1 MTACAAAPIQMGA
14 CDAAGQDQDLPKAPP
29 VTFTGARSL
38 IRSLEHA
45 GTEVIFGIPGG
56 TILPAYDPLLESS
69 IRHILMRHEQGA
81 GHAAEGY
88 SQATGKVGVCMA
100 TSGPGATN
108 LVTPIADAFMDSIP
122 LVAITGQVPRAVIG
136 NDAFQEADIT
146 GITMPITKHSY
157 RVMDPDDI
165 PMAVAEAFHI
175 ASTGRPGP
183 VLIDIPK
190 DVLQAQTGFEWP
202 ERLELPGYRPTARPN
217 QRQIR
222 AAAALIREA
231 ERPVLYVGGGVLKAR
246 AAKELLKLAEAI
258 GAPVVTTLM
267 ARGAIPDSHHLCL
280 GMPGMHG
287 NYAAVTAMQRS
298 DLLITMCAR
307 FDDRVTG
314 AVDSF
319 APEAKIIHAD
329 VDPAEIGKIRAVDVP
344 IVGDA
349 KSVLEDLHKQV
360 ARGNAASGPRD
371 LTSWWGQVKAW
382 KRANPLEYDQ
392 EPDGPIKPQ
401 MVVDRFDQALAGEAV
416 IVTGVGQHQMW
427 ASQYFRCNQPNSFIS
442 SGGLGTM
449 GFAVPAALGAKV
461 GRPNDRVVAIDGDGC
476 FQMTAQELATAAIEK
491 IPFIVAILNNSYLGM
506 VRQWQELFYD
516 ERYSQVHL
524 PQDYPDY
531 VKLAEAYGAVGL
543 RASSPEDVDNVVD
556 KALGIDDRPCVID
569 FRVDE
574 GEMCFPMVPAGASND
589 DIVMG
594 PNNQKPRAAIFAPED
609 GEITVSTAGRV
620 AG

>member
-1 MTACAAAPIQMGA
+1 MS
-14 CDAAGQDQDLPKAPP
+14 
-29 VTFTGARSL
+29 FTGAQSL

-56 TILPAYDPLLESS
+56 TILPAYDPLLGSS

-88 SQATGKVGVCMA
+88 AQATGKVGVCMA

-136 NDAFQEADIT
+136 YDAFQEADIT

-157 RVMDPDDI
+157 RVMDPDEI
-165 PMAVAEAFHI
+165 PSAIAEAFHI

-183 VLIDIPK
+183 VLVDIPK

-202 ERLELPGYRPTARPN
+202 TELHLPGYRPTSRPN

-222 AAAALIREA
+222 AAAQLIREA
-231 ERPVLYVGGGVLKAR
+231 KRPVLYVGGGVLKAR
-246 AAKELLKLAEAI
+246 AAEELKRLAEAI

-267 ARGAIPDSHHLCL
+267 ARGALADSHPLCL

-319 APEAKIIHAD
+319 APNAKVIHAD
-329 VDPAEIGKIRAVDVP
+329 ADPAEIGKIRAVDVP

-349 KSVLEDLHKQV
+349 KHVLEDLSREV
-360 ARGNAASGPRD
+360 LRDNATSGPPD
-371 LTSWWGQVKAW
+371 LKTWWEEVSGWSK
-382 KRANPLEYDQ
+382 ANPLSYAQ
-392 EPDGPIKPQ
+392 ETDGPIKPQ
-401 MVVDRFDQALAGEAV
+401 MVVDMFDRALDGDAIV
-416 IVTGVGQHQMW
+416 VTGVGQHQMW
-427 ASQYFRCNQPNSFIS
+427 ASQYFHCNQPHSFIS

-461 GRPNDRVVAIDGDGC
+461 GRPGERVVAIDGDGC

-491 IPFIVAILNNSYLGM
+491 IPFIVAILNNSHLGM

-516 ERYSQVHL
+516 ERYSEVHL

-531 VKLAEAYGAVGL
+531 VRLAEAYGAVGL
-543 RASSPEDVDNVVD
+543 RATDPEDVENIVD
-556 KALGIDDRPCVID
+556 KALGVDDRPCVID

-589 DIVMG
+589 DIIMG
-594 PNNQKPRAAIFAPED
+594 PNNQRPRTSAFVED
-609 GEITVSTAGRV
+609 GSDFAFGGMGREV
-620 AG
+620 G

>member
-1 MTACAAAPIQMGA
+1 MS
-14 CDAAGQDQDLPKAPP
+14 L
-29 VTFTGARSL
+29 TGAQSL
-38 IRSLEHA
+38 IRSLEYA

-56 TILPAYDPLLESS
+56 TILPAYDPLLGSP

-88 SQATGKVGVCMA
+88 AQATGKVGVCMA

-136 NDAFQEADIT
+136 YDAFQEADIT

-157 RVMDPDDI
+157 RLMDPDEI
-165 PMAVAEAFHI
+165 PSAIAEAFHI

-183 VLIDIPK
+183 VLVDIPK
-190 DVLQAQTGFEWP
+190 DVLQAPTGFEWP
-202 ERLELPGYRPTARPN
+202 AELDLPGYRPTTRPN

-222 AAAALIREA
+222 AAAQMIREA
-231 ERPVLYVGGGVLKAR
+231 KRPVLYVGGGVLKAR
-246 AAKELLKLAEAI
+246 AADELRRLAEAL

-267 ARGAIPDSHHLCL
+267 ARGALADSHPLCL

-314 AVDSF
+314 AVASF
-319 APEAKIIHAD
+319 APDAKVIHAD
-329 VDPAEIGKIRAVDVP
+329 ADPAEIGKIRAVDVP

-349 KSVLEDLHKQV
+349 KHVLEDL
-360 ARGNAASGPRD
+360 AREVMRDNAAHGAVD
-371 LTSWWGQVKAW
+371 LSTWWGQVNGW
-382 KRANPLEYDQ
+382 SRANPLSYAQ
-392 EPDGPIKPQ
+392 EADGPIKPQ
-401 MVVDRFDQALAGEAV
+401 MVVDTFDRAV
-416 IVTGVGQHQMW
+416 NGDAIVVTGVGQHQMW
-427 ASQYFRCNQPNSFIS
+427 ASQYIHCNQPYSFIS

-461 GRPNDRVVAIDGDGC
+461 GRPSERVVAIDGDGC

-491 IPFIVAILNNSYLGM
+491 IPFIVAILNNSHLGM

-516 ERYSQVHL
+516 ERYSEVHL

-531 VKLAEAYGAVGL
+531 VRLAEAYGAVGL
-543 RASSPEDVDNVVD
+543 RASDPEEVGSIVDE
-556 KALGIDDRPCVID
+556 AIGIDDRPCVID

-589 DIVMG
+589 DIIMG
-594 PNNQKPRAAIFAPED
+594 PNNQRPRMSTFVED
-609 GEITVSTAGRV
+609 GSDFAFGGMGREV
-620 AG
+620 G